1 MARIKKIAATAVAA
15 AFFGQACV
23 NGGTQL
29 ATGTAGGGSAGPTP
43 TQQQQKLAAAHA
55 QKPLATTEQQKTTD
69 AAIERWFNTYP
80 TRRTYLQLDKPIY
93 QPGEVVWFRA
103 HMRNTRDLIAMPG
116 VGLTMQLLSPK
127 GAVVAQKRLML
138 QDGVGAND
146 FELPGDAQG
155 GEYVLQMAGDDGTQE
170 KHTFIVA
177 SYDAPRLKKTLEL
190 LRKAYSPG
198 DDVSAAVKVER
209 GTGEPFANRKLTAVV
224 TVDDNEVVRKDFVT
238 DATGSTVVKFALP
251 HNIAREDGMLTI
263 LADDGGLVESISK
276 RIPITLSTVGFAM
289 FPEGGDLVEGLPG
302 RVYFAATN
310 TIGKPADVAGRVLD
324 DQGKTVA
331 SFESI
336 HDGMGRFEIVA
347 EKGRKYH
354 VELDKPTGS
363 KQKIALPAA
372 QKAGCSLEAVD
383 DFESKDDELRL
394 AAWCTESKTVLVE
407 AVLRE
412 RRLASAAYDV
422 VASKP
427 TLISLPASRSEQGA
441 VRLTLFD
448 EASAPLAER
457 LVYRG
462 RRADMKISI
471 SADKKTYSPRD
482 PVTLTVKTTDLA
494 GKPVQA
500 SLGLSVVDD
509 TVLSFADD
517 KTANLMARLYLEPEL
532 GTDPV
537 EEPNFYF
544 SGKPEAGASMD
555 LLMGTRGWR
564 RFQWAAVFAPPQPQ
578 YYPETTS
585 GVQMDDAEMA
595 PPPMAAPPEPQRA
608 DRPRG
613 GMKAPRKEAPRP
625 AMAAPAPQPHAA
637 RPPAPP
643 ADKKVAAEKPR
654 EERKRDQMNIAQ
666 QAPDLDAGRAK
677 AKRAPGGPRGGAALG
692 RRGGGGAGGGEAAGA
707 MAKDEDW
714 GGDVDGANDWN
725 YVPVRVFP
733 VPQYKPGYDGPR
745 TDFRETIYWSHDV
758 RTGKDGTAQVKF
770 VVSDATTSFRA
781 VAEGVSK
788 GGLPGR
794 GDAVVQTKLPV
805 SLDVRMPLE
814 VSQGDQLQLP
824 VTLTNETDRSITA
837 SVQAAFGPSFKMG
850 ENPFA
855 RPITLAAGEKKA
867 FFFPLTVVG
876 NGGEGDAQISMQAEG
891 LKDEIH
897 KTIRVVPLGF
907 PFEVGASGTVK
918 GSAKAE
924 FDLGGA
930 MPGSISAKV
939 IMYPTPLASMTTGMA
954 AMIREPG
961 GCFEQTSATNYPN
974 IMVMN
979 YMQKNDAADPALVA
993 DASGKLARGYKLLTG
1008 YETKEKGFEWF
1019 GENPG
1024 HEALT
1029 AYGLMEF
1036 KDMGEVWD
1044 DVDRAM
1050 VERTAD
1056 WLMKRRDGKG
1066 GYLRNERALDS
1077 FGRASYETT
1086 SLYVTWALSEAGR
1099 AKNLDKE
1106 IAFARKSGLES
1117 KDPYHVALAANTMLN
1132 VDAAAPETKKIVA
1145 RLAEMQDKSG
1155 NFPGAAQ
1162 SITMSGGEALD
1173 VESTSLGTL
1182 ALVKASKNGEY
1193 EPQLRSSVQ
1202 WLNAHRSGQGDFGNT
1217 QSTVLG
1223 LKALSAYTDHSRQT
1237 QASGVASVVVN
1248 GKEIGKIAFEKGRRD
1263 PIEFTDLAGAM
1274 QPGKNTVEIRLDS
1287 QVSMP
1292 YSVAVEYRSA
1302 RPQSSAKATIGV
1314 ETSLAKKSLKMGE
1327 GVKLRAKISN
1337 KTDKGQ
1343 PMTLARIGLPGGL
1356 TFQTWQLKELKDKKI
1371 IGFYETRQREVI
1383 LYFRDMKPGQAV
1395 DVALDLVATVPG
1407 AYVAPASSAYL
1418 YYTDE
1423 DKSWSP
1429 PVEVTVT
1436 K

>member
-1 MARIKKIAATAVAA
+1 MARTNKFAATAVAA
-15 AFFGQACV
+15 AFLGQACV
-23 NGGTQL
+23 NGGTRL
-29 ATGTAGGGSAGPTP
+29 TATSTVGGGSGGPPP
-43 TQQQQKLAAAHA
+43 TAQQKQLAAATP
-55 QKPLATTEQQKTTD
+55 QKPLASTEMQKTTD

-80 TRRTYLQLDKPIY
+80 TRRAYLQLDKPLY

-103 HMRNTRDLIAMPG
+103 HMRNTRDLIAMAG

-127 GAVVAQKRLML
+127 GAVVAQKRVML

-155 GEYVLQMAGDDGTQE
+155 GEYILQMLADDGTQE
-170 KHTFIVA
+170 KHTFIVN

-198 DDVSAAVKVER
+198 DEVTAAVAVAR
-209 GTGEPFANRKLTAVV
+209 GTGEPFANRKVTAVV
-224 TVDDNEVVRKDFVT
+224 TVDDNEVVRKDFTT
-238 DATGSTVVKFALP
+238 DAQGNVMVKFALP
-251 HNIAREDGMLTI
+251 AKIAREDGLLTI

-276 RIPITLSTVGFAM
+276 RIPITLATVNFAL

-302 RVYFAATN
+302 RVYFAASN

-324 DQGKTVA
+324 DQGKQVA

-336 HDGMGRFEIVA
+336 HDGMGRFEITPQ
-347 EKGRKYH
+347 KGRKYH

-363 KQKIALPAA
+363 KQKIELP
-372 QKAGCSLEAVD
+372 KAVDKGCSLQAVD
-383 DFESKDDELRL
+383 DFESKDDELRV
-394 AAWCTESKTVLVE
+394 AAWCSEPKTVLVE

-412 RRLASAAYDV
+412 KRLASAGYEL
-422 VASKP
+422 VARQP
-427 TLISLPASRSEQGA
+427 TLISLPVNRSEQGA
-441 VRLTLFD
+441 VRVTLFD
-448 EASAPLAER
+448 DAQAPLAER

-462 RRADMKISI
+462 RRADMKVTIT
-471 SADKKTYSPRD
+471 ADKKTYSPRD

-517 KTANLMARLYLEPEL
+517 KTANLLTRLYLEPEL

-544 SGKPEAGASMD
+544 SDKPEAGASMD

-564 RFQWAAVFAPPQPQ
+564 RFQWAAVFAPPAPPPMA
-578 YYPETTS
+578 YPA
-585 GVQMDDAEMA
+585 GRAMDDAEMA
-595 PPPMAAPPEPQRA
+595 VPMAAPPPEAPMPA
-608 DRPRG
+608 E
-613 GMKAPRKEAPRP
+613 KAPAMRKNAVRAPAKPAAPRAAAPRP
-625 AMAAPAPQPHAA
+625 EPKPVMAVRAH
-637 RPPAPP
+637 
-643 ADKKVAAEKPR
+643 ADKKAMKEEKPR
-654 EERKRDQMNIAQ
+654 EERKRDLAAQ
-666 QAPDLDAGRAK
+666 QPGRGPAMGRAK
-677 AKRAPGGPRGGAALG
+677 MRPNVGGR
-692 RRGGGGAGGGEAAGA
+692 GGGAGGAEAGV

-714 GGDVDGANDWN
+714 GGDVDGAGNWN

-733 VPQYKPGYDGPR
+733 VPQYKKGEAGPR
-745 TDFRETIYWSHDV
+745 TDFRETIYWAHDV
-758 RTGKDGTAQVKF
+758 RTGKDGSAQVKF
-770 VVSDATTSFRA
+770 VVSDAVTSFRA
-781 VAEGVSK
+781 VAEGVSQ

-794 GDAVVQTKLPV
+794 GDAVVQSKLPV
-805 SLDVRMPLE
+805 SLDVRMPTE
-814 VSQGDQLQLP
+814 VSQGDKLELP

-837 SVQAAFGPSFKMG
+837 NVQAAFGPSFKIG
-850 ENPFA
+850 ANPFA
-855 RPITLAAGEKKA
+855 KPITLGAHEKKA

-876 NGGEGDAQISMQAEG
+876 KGGEGDAQISMQAEG

-918 GSAKAE
+918 GSAKE
-924 FDLGGA
+924 ELDLSGA
-930 MPGSISAKV
+930 MPGSITAKV
-939 IMYPTPLASMTTGMA
+939 IMYPTPLASMTQGMA
-954 AMIREPG
+954 AMVREPG

-979 YMQKNDAADPALVA
+979 YLQQNNAADPALVA

-1008 YETKEKGFEWF
+1008 YETKEKGYEWF

-1036 KDMGEVWD
+1036 KDMAQVWD

-1066 GYLRNERALDS
+1066 GYERNAKALDS
-1077 FGRASYETT
+1077 FGRANYETT
-1086 SLYVTWALSEAGR
+1086 ALYITWALSEAGR
-1099 AKNLDKE
+1099 AKGLDKE
-1106 IAFARKSGLES
+1106 LAFARKHGLES
-1117 KDPYHVALAANTMLN
+1117 KDPYHVALAANTLLN
-1132 VDAAAPETKKIVA
+1132 VDAGAPETKKVVA
-1145 RLAEMQDKSG
+1145 RLAEMQDKDG
-1155 NFPGAAQ
+1155 GFPGATQ
-1162 SITMSGGEALD
+1162 SITMSGGDSLAIETTA
-1173 VESTSLGTL
+1173 LGTL

-1193 EPQLRSSVQ
+1193 EAPLRKSVE
-1202 WLNAHRSGQGDFGNT
+1202 WMNAHRGGYGEWGNT
-1217 QSTVLG
+1217 QGTVLG
-1223 LKALSAYTDHSRQT
+1223 LKALSAYTEHSRQT
-1237 QASGVASVVVN
+1237 QSSGVARVIVN
-1248 GKEIGKIAFEKGRRD
+1248 GKEVGKVAFQKGRKEE
-1263 PIEFTDLAGAM
+1263 IEFDDLAAALT
-1274 QPGKNTVEIRLDS
+1274 PGKNTIEVKLDS
-1287 QVSMP
+1287 QASMP
-1292 YSVAVEYRSA
+1292 YSIAVEYRSA

-1314 ETSLAKKSLKMGE
+1314 ETELAKKNVKMGE

-1343 PMTLARIGLPGGL
+1343 PMTLARLGLPGGL
-1356 TFQTWQLKELKDKKI
+1356 SFQTWQLKELRDKKI

-1383 LYFRDMKPGQAV
+1383 LYFRDMKPGQTV

-1429 PVEVTVT
+1429 PLEVTVS